1 MKAVVL
7 KGPRD
12 LAVLDVPKMKPGPGQ
27 VVVRV
32 SKCGICGSDVRY
44 FHGENPWAK
53 QTLGRE
59 IPNPP
64 NIILGHEFV
73 GVVEEVCE
81 DNDSSLIGKRV
92 AVNTFIT
99 CGRCGFCRNSQ
110 ENLCANTKHLG
121 HGQGWGIMDYYPG
134 GMAEYCIAFT
144 SQVYELPEHVSDEE
158 ATFLDPMIAA
168 LHAIDVGGPKPL
180 DKVAVYGAGPIGL
193 LIAQYAKA
201 YGAIRTF
208 ISDIADENL
217 EVARTLGVDFA
228 VNVSGQV
235 PFSEEVMTQSGNE
248 GVDLA
253 FNTVG
258 TTDSIKESLAILKK
272 GGTLVVLAAKEDE
285 IRFPALLLSGERCL
299 RTSSNAMY
307 SDFPRALEFL
317 ASGTIRVTPLITHRF
332 PLSDAVRAFEVACNK
347 GRSGA
352 IKVILD
358 CLSGD

>member
-12 LAVLDVPKMKPGPGQ
+12 LMVLDVPKMKPGPGQ
-27 VVVRV
+27 LLVRV
-32 SKCGICGSDVRY
+32 RKCGICGSDVRY
-44 FHGENPWAK
+44 FNGENPWAK

-59 IPNPP
+59 TPNPP

-73 GVVEEVCE
+73 GIVEEVCE
-81 DNDSSLIGKRV
+81 DKDSALIGKRV

-99 CGRCGFCRNSQ
+99 CGHCTFCRNGQ

-121 HGQGWGIMDYYPG
+121 HGQGWGVMDYYPG
-134 GMAEYCIAFT
+134 GMAEYCLAFA
-144 SQVYELPEHVSDEE
+144 SQVYELPDHVSDEE

-168 LHAIDVGGPKPL
+168 LHAVDIGGPKPL
-180 DKVAVYGAGPIGL
+180 DRVAVYGAGPIGL

-201 YGAIRTF
+201 FGAILTF
-208 ISDIADENL
+208 ISDVAGENL
-217 EVARTLGVDFA
+217 EVARALGVDLV

-235 PFSEEVMTQSGNE
+235 RFLDEVMTQSGNE

-258 TTDSIKESLAILKK
+258 TTESIEESLAILKK
-272 GGTLVVLAAKEDE
+272 GGTVVLLAAKEDL

-317 ASGTIRVTPLITHRF
+317 ASGTIRVAPLITHRF
-332 PLSDAVRAFEVACNK
+332 SLSDAVRAFEVACNK
-347 GRSGA
+347 SRSGA

-358 CLSGD
+358 CSSGD